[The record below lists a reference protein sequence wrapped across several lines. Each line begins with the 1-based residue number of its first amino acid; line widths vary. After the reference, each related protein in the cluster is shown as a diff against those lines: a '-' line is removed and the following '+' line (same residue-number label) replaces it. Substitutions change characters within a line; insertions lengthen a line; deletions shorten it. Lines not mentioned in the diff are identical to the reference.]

1 MRALT
6 ALALLLIGCSPAPV
20 DSLPFEP
27 AGPTAS
33 PEPSKPGPFPVGV
46 RTVTYEDRRR
56 LKPDGR
62 PRLLVTE
69 IWYPATQAT
78 RGKPG
83 VSYDVRERFTEE
95 QRAMLPASVPILETE
110 AVRDAPPARTHGPF
124 PLVVFSHGQGA
135 VRWQSTYYTVVL
147 ASHGYVVV
155 SPDHEGGT
163 LDYAVR
169 NELQD
174 IGVGIA
180 TRPVDVQYLIT
191 AFTRLPETDP
201 LHGLVDAE
209 RVGVTGHSFGAL
221 SALRVAAIDKR
232 VKAIVP
238 QAPPSIDLFFVDLGT
253 PNLQLPVMVQA
264 AHADRTLPWDDNVVP
279 TWNAMKKPRW
289 LLDLTK
295 GGHFTFSDLC
305 RFDLA
310 SVADSVKLNI
320 PGANLKNV
328 LNDGC
333 GPEAPPA
340 SLAQPVIN
348 HFAIGF
354 FNATLRGSSGTAA
367 TLTQAKADQL
377 AAGISTLTADP

>member
-1 MRALT
+1 MRALV
-6 ALALLLIGCSPAPV
+6 ALGLLLFGCSPAPV
-20 DSLPFEP
+20 DPLPFEP
-27 AGPTAS
+27 ASPTAS
-33 PEPSKPGPFPVGV
+33 PAPSKPGPFPVGV

-56 LKPDGR
+56 LKPDGT

-95 QRAMLPASVPILETE
+95 QRAMLPASVPILQTD
-110 AVRDAPPARTHGPF
+110 AVRDAPPASTHGPF
-124 PLVVFSHGQGA
+124 PLIVFSHGQGA
-135 VRWQSTYYTVVL
+135 VRWQSTYYTVLL
-147 ASHGYVVV
+147 ASHGFVVV

-201 LHGLVDAE
+201 LHGLVDPE
-209 RVGVTGHSFGAL
+209 RIGVTGHSFGAL
-221 SALRVAAIDKR
+221 SSLRVAAIDKR

-238 QAPPSIDLFFVDLGT
+238 QAPPSTDLFFVDLGT
-253 PNLQLPVMVQA
+253 PNLGIPVMVQA

-348 HFAIGF
+348 HFGVGF
-354 FNATLRGSSGTAA
+354 FNSTLRGSTASA
-367 TLTQAKADQL
+367 TMLTQHEADEL
-377 AAGISTLTADP
+377 APGISTLTADP